1 MNIPC
6 FYLGFIFIKLIFLN
20 IFLNKIFSSFYYD
33 IKFILFL
40 NIRSFFVYKE
50 LVWNA
55 PLQSETEYSLEQTEG
70 SHNSSGTL
78 PNPNPTRELL
88 QVIISNIKKNILYNI
103 IIYNILSHIKNKLK
117 KISGNHCTF
126 IIHGSKMGLL
136 PTPIPIAFEERSIII
151 ARRFLDTTFSSSF
164 STMVHILEY
173 YRFIR
178 G

>member
-1 MNIPC
+1 M
-6 FYLGFIFIKLIFLN
+6 N

-88 QVIISNIKKNILYNI
+88 QVIISNIKKK
-103 IIYNILSHIKNKLK
+103 IYYIILS
-117 KISGNHCTF
+117 F
-126 IIHGSKMGLL
+126 IIFYRTSK
-136 PTPIPIAFEERSIII
+136 IN
-151 ARRFLDTTFSSSF
+151 
-164 STMVHILEY
+164 
-173 YRFIR
+173 
-178 G
+178 